1 MEIEREKVSW
11 FKNKKIWI
19 GIAGVAVIL
28 SIFYTIGYSGAKA
41 VIDDEKVT
49 YDELVSKIGDKE
61 KELKEAE
68 ATLKEREQEI
78 KNEISELEK
87 QFEDRKSEFDE
98 ALAAVENKKQLE
110 TEIKSLESTKSGQET
125 SISNLTADI
134 KAKREELAKIEDAIV
149 EKNEAPVQLPAGQF
163 VVGKDIKPGR
173 YKVLP
178 VGRGANFFVFD
189 QSGNNIVNTIIYSD
203 SSLGVTEYV
212 TLLDEGY
219 VIDAASPF
227 KYVPVE

>member
-11 FKNKKIWI
+11 FKSMKIWI
-19 GIAGVAVIL
+19 GIAGVAVVL

-41 VIDDEKVT
+41 LIDDEKVT

-87 QFEDRKSEFDE
+87 QYEDRKSEFDE

-110 TEIKSLESTKSGQET
+110 TEIKSLESTKTGQEKT
-125 SISNLTADI
+125 VSNLTAVI
-134 KAKREELAKIEDAIV
+134 KTKREELAKIEEVIKEKDA
-149 EKNEAPVQLPAGQF
+149 APVNLSAGHF
-163 VVGKDIKPGR
+163 IVGNDVPLGR
-173 YKVLP
+173 YKAVP
-178 VGRGANFFVFD
+178 VGRGSNFVVYD
-189 QSGNNIVNTIIYSD
+189 SAGSLIVNTILGSD
-203 SSLGVTEYV
+203 NGVPEYV
-212 TLLDEGY
+212 FSAEFEYEIQTEAPVKL
-219 VIDAASPF
+219 I
-227 KYVPVE
+227 PVE